1 MKIYFDTS
9 FLISLYAQDTK
20 AEAATKAIGSVS
32 TATRLVT
39 HLTELEL
46 RNALQLR
53 IFRKEMNAAAARAAY
68 ADWQTDLT
76 DGIFALCSL
85 PDGWIR
91 RSHTIAQQA
100 TANLGIRTLDLIH
113 VAAAVELEADALF
126 SFDERQRRLA
136 RELKLKLN

>member
-1 MKIYFDTS
+1 MRIYFDTS
-9 FLISLYAQDTK
+9 FLSSLYSPDSNSSSAL
-20 AEAATKAIGSVS
+20 AALPS
-32 TATRLVT
+32 TPAVKLVT
-39 HLTELEL
+39 HLTELEF

-53 IFRKEMNAAAARAAY
+53 VFRKESTQENATATQSIWQKNL
-68 ADWQTDLT
+68 AD
-76 DGIFALCSL
+76 GHFELCPL
-85 PDGWIR
+85 PEGWIR

-100 TANLGIRTLDLIH
+100 TARLGIRTLDLIQ

>member
-1 MKIYFDTS
+1 MT
-9 FLISLYAQDTK
+9 SLYTQDANT
-20 AEAATKAIGSVS
+20 EAATKAIGSVS
-32 TATRLVT
+32 TARLVT

-53 IFRKEMNAAAARAAY
+53 IFRKETNSAAARAAY

-76 DGIFALCSL
+76 DGIFALCPL

-100 TANLGIRTLDLIH
+100 TARLGIRALDLIH
-113 VAAAVELEADALF
+113 IAAAIELEADALF

-136 RELKLKLN
+136 RELKLRLN